1 MTFSFSCSILRLF
14 FDINL
19 SVSFEGVSAKVAI
32 WALLLAFEK
41 MLESSMVLIAASLGE
56 KSSGD
61 WSES

>member
-1 MTFSFSCSILRLF
+1 
-14 FDINL
+14 
-19 SVSFEGVSAKVAI
+19 VSAKVAI
-32 WALLLAFEK
+32 WGLLLAFEK